1 MENGRKSQKEG
12 NIIRA
17 ASHTVYQASK
27 SAIISKFPKLSPE
40 DTNLNKPPYKT
51 SISSIREEEEYERIP
66 VEQYMLSSQ
75 MLKFFSI
82 YDTYTDTDKET
93 CVEELSSLSQKSQIF
108 QRKKEIEKLKEQ
120 IKMLEEKSKQYS
132 DTISQIKKIIN
143 DKQTYLRTATDS
155 HEITKK
161 NYLENKQ
168 KHEKNIVKNGKYK
181 IFYHSLINKKLMEI
195 SYIFFNTKIEYLFF
209 NPGFK
214 PTDTESDRY
223 DKYSDNPK
231 LFGTLMGNI
240 SFLLNYFSQTF
251 NITLRFPLYVQGSK
265 SYCVV
270 NRKDFEFLFFEPKND
285 DRFVRFENTMRY
297 QKENLK
303 EILNYFSQFHNI
315 LSTERY
321 QNIISDSER
330 ALFFKVFIDFNQ
342 VLYHFVEKACKE
354 DMFYKN

>member
-1 MENGRKSQKEG
+1 MEDGKKLQKDE
-12 NIIRA
+12 NIIRG

-27 SAIISKFPKLSPE
+27 SAIISRFPSLSPE
-40 DTNLNKPPYKT
+40 EADLNKPPYKN
-51 SISSIREEEEYERIP
+51 SISSIKEEKEDEMIP
-66 VEQYMLSSQ
+66 IDKYMLSSQ
-75 MLKFFSI
+75 MLNFFNS
-82 YDTYTDTDKET
+82 YDIYTDQDKEN
-93 CVEELSSLSQKSQIF
+93 CVEELSSLSQKAQIF
-108 QRKKEIEKLKEQ
+108 QKKKEIEKLKEK
-120 IKMLEEKSKQYS
+120 IKILEDKSKQFS

-161 NYLENKQ
+161 NYLESKQ
-168 KHEKNIVKNGKYK
+168 KHEKNIVKNRKYK
-181 IFYHSLINKKLMEI
+181 IIYHSLINKKLMEI
-195 SYIFFNTKIEYLFF
+195 SYVFFNTKIEYLFF

-214 PTDTESDRY
+214 QNDKESDRY
-223 DKYSDNPK
+223 ERYSDNPK
-231 LFGTLMGNI
+231 LFGTLMGNV

-285 DRFVRFENTMRY
+285 DRFARFENTMRY

-315 LSTERY
+315 LSKERY
-321 QNIISDSER
+321 QNIISNSQE
-330 ALFFKVFIDFNQ
+330 AIFFKVFIDFNQ

-354 DMFYKN
+354 DMLYKN